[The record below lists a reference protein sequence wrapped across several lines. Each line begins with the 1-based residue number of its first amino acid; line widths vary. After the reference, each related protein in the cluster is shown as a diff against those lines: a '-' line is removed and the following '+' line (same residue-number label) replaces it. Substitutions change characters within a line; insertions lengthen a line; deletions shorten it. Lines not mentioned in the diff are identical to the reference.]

1 MKPCLHPSVR
11 SIFTAIGIF
20 FGSFLSTSVFAQDVC
35 PGRELVPATTCITG
49 TGGSSYTTTLQGA
62 TVTAAGA
69 TAGCGTNASGD
80 HWYYFTATSAYPT
93 ITINGLGSTMND
105 NPRLQL
111 YSGTCAALGAP
122 IASGACTNNVAS
134 VTITTTTLNGGLGL
148 TVGAVYRIR
157 VFTNTAAPHIGTNW
171 GYTIC
176 VTNPYPGRMEISR
189 SYINITKGTTG
200 GTVSPGDE
208 LEMRATFVLF
218 GAASPNPAASADS
231 IGYFDTLFSGRGLAL
246 IPGTIALRTNE
257 GIVYRADQASKV
269 PFTDLDTDN
278 DAGWRYQNGL
288 DTIIRINL
296 GGINNSSRWARG
308 RLNNTS
314 RPSVFTN
321 TCIVMATYRVRVY
334 APYNTKICFKTGA
347 FTYRDRSTGIMQTTA
362 FKRDSLIVYESPGL
376 CPNSISATNAIG
388 VEFNGTFGEP
398 AVAAPLVRNRTAST
412 FVPAYTYKIFA
423 QGVGPDDYYY
433 GIANNTSGR
442 FTTNTA
448 LLKPDGNDYR
458 VFNLWDITGDHTGAA
473 NTAEG
478 NRPCDTTQAR
488 SATNP
493 CGYMLVINS
502 SYKNDT
508 AFQYTVN
515 GLCPNTYYE
524 IAGWFKNVCSKC
536 GCDSLGNG
544 SGESDYVAATLGDTS
559 GIKPNIAFDVDGTDY
574 YTTGNLAYLGT
585 LSGVGAQRGS
595 DSTNQW
601 VKRGFTYRTGPSQTS
616 FQLTLRN
623 NAPGGGG
630 NDWALDDIAVS
641 TCLPRMS
648 FNPQA
653 NPTLCYNT
661 FITIQDTIRSYFDNY
676 VHYKWQRSTD
686 GGTTWTDLAGTTGDA
701 TPIQT
706 GTPGNYQYVVGY
718 VVPPS
723 MTQMTNNGDRYRVIV
738 ATTSANLTN
747 SNCQVS
753 DGTSIRLNVINCGV
767 VLSTDLLSF
776 NGKLVNDY
784 GKLTWT
790 TSKEDEP
797 ISFNIERSN
806 DGINF
811 FTIGTVNSHND
822 YTAAINS
829 YSFNDPVQIL
839 GKKFYRIVMV
849 NRNLQKKYSRV
860 IQLSKGTSSVFSL
873 LNVVNPFYNKID
885 FDISIPSDGKVD
897 VQLIDMMGKTVK
909 KTSFLVQEGINSLNL
924 PNTDNL
930 PAGMYIF
937 QLSHQGEILTS
948 KVIKKNSL

>member
-1 MKPCLHPSVR
+1 MKPCFHPSVR

-20 FGSFLSTSVFAQDVC
+20 LGSILPASLLAQDIC

-49 TGGSSYTTTLQGA
+49 TGGSSHTTTLQGA

-157 VFTNTAAPHIGTNW
+157 VFTNTAAPHTGTNW

-231 IGYFDTLFSGRGLAL
+231 IGYFDTLFNGRGLAL

-257 GIVYRADQASKV
+257 GIIYRADQVSKA

-308 RLNNTS
+308 RLDNTS

-388 VEFNGTFGEP
+388 VEFNGTFGQP

-433 GIANNTSGR
+433 GITNNTSGR

-473 NTAEG
+473 NTARG

-559 GIKPNIAFDVDGTDY
+559 GVKPNIAFDVDGTDY
-574 YTTGNLAYLGT
+574 YTTGNLSYLGT
-585 LSGVGAQRGS
+585 LSGVGAQRAS

-661 FITIQDTIRSYFDNY
+661 FITIQDTIRSYFNNY

-701 TPIQT
+701 TSIQT

-723 MTQMTNNGDRYRVIV
+723 MTQMVNNGDRYRVIV

-784 GKLTWT
+784 GQLTWT

-797 ISFNIERSN
+797 ISFNVERSN

-822 YTAAINS
+822 YTAAINR

-839 GKKFYRIVMV
+839 GKKFYRIVMI
-849 NRNLQKKYSRV
+849 NRNLHKKYSRV

-873 LNVVNPFYNKID
+873 LNVVNPFYDKID

-948 KVIKKNSL
+948 KVIKKNSF